1 MTTQQT
7 IVLAIGPLE
16 AKALLERNPGVQV
29 VDTAPAPDWAGAHIP
44 GAVNLPM
51 LAIRSRAGE
60 LAKEQPVI
68 FTSEDGTKSAGAA
81 GVASTIGF
89 GEVYNLEGGTRAWIA
104 AGFEVEALM

>member
-1 MTTQQT
+1 MTTQQA
-7 IVLAIGPLE
+7 VNAITPLE
-16 AKALLERNPGVQV
+16 ARAMLERNPAVQV

-44 GAVNLPM
+44 GAVNLPL

-60 LAKEQPVI
+60 LTTENPVI
-68 FTSEDGTKSAGAA
+68 FVSEDGVRSAGAA
-81 GVASTIGF
+81 GVATTIGF

>member
-1 MTTQQT
+1 MTTQQAVNPIT
-7 IVLAIGPLE
+7 PLE
-16 AKALLERNPGVQV
+16 AKAMLERNPAVQV

-44 GAVNLPM
+44 GAVNLPL

-60 LAKEQPVI
+60 LTAENPVI
-68 FTSEDGTKSAGAA
+68 FVSEDGVRSAGAA
-81 GVASTIGF
+81 GVATTIGF